1 MWGESIQSPV
11 PDLPRLGSSLS
22 EVVSVQSFERCSVF
36 QMEAFVGAVIFTAAL

>member
-36 QMEAFVGAVIFTAAL
+36 QIEAFVGAVILTAEL